1 MVKSNSSLEREIDD
15 IILYAKTGGVA
26 HAMHFAKSIQNDK
39 LIELLE
45 VFYQAHQYGA
55 KYEDKMEELESSLD
69 DIRDQIYGLKWDIQD
84 LKRMGK

>member
-1 MVKSNSSLEREIDD
+1 MKTSNNSLEREIDD

-45 VFYQAHQYGA
+45 VFYQAHQHGV

-69 DIRDQIYGLKWDIQD
+69 DIRDQIAGLKWDLQD